1 MGRAAFK
8 AVGALVRALGGF
20 DSCLFRTPF
29 FCLSADRSAH
39 TNLRYSPAA
48 KIRNDDRKDGL
59 GRTQGTDVSRRIF
72 ALLTGLLAR
81 TPMRIG
87 YALADA
93 AGWLHY
99 VFFRTRRAA
108 ARDNI
113 EAMLPDASAE
123 ERDRVVRGMMRS
135 YLRMVFE
142 FFRLPRLP
150 AQRLQD
156 LADATNWQGID
167 RALERGRGVIVT
179 CCHVGNWELGAVA
192 LARHGHKVNAVA
204 GVQFGRWLSGE
215 VRDAKAGLAV
225 ATIAP
230 EDSYRKLWR
239 ALSRNEAVAL
249 MVDGDVFS
257 PGVACRFFGRDT
269 QWPSGPGAL
278 AMRTGASVV
287 AAYCERTGP
296 GRFHIFLEEPLDPRD
311 FASAAE
317 LNAAIASHTERHIR
331 EHIDQWC
338 IFRRL
343 WPTAAAALGEAV
355 EPAQRIRA

>member
-1 MGRAAFK
+1 
-8 AVGALVRALGGF
+8 
-20 DSCLFRTPF
+20 
-29 FCLSADRSAH
+29 
-39 TNLRYSPAA
+39 
-48 KIRNDDRKDGL
+48 
-59 GRTQGTDVSRRIF
+59 VSRRIF

-81 TPMRIG
+81 TPMPIG

-99 VFFRTRRAA
+99 VCFRSRRAA

-113 EAMLPDASAE
+113 DAMFPDAPE
-123 ERDRVVRGMMRS
+123 QERERIVRGMMRS

-150 AQRLQD
+150 RQTLR
-156 LADATNWQGID
+156 DAVEVGWDSID
-167 RALERGRGVIVT
+167 RALARGKGVIVT

-192 LARHGHKVNAVA
+192 LALSGRRVHAVA
-204 GVQFGRWLSGE
+204 GVQFGRWLSGS
-215 VRDAKAGLAV
+215 VRDAKADLAV

-257 PGVACRFFGRDT
+257 PGVTCRFFGRDT

-278 AMRTGASVV
+278 AMRTGACVV
-287 AAYCERTGP
+287 SAYCARTGP
-296 GRFHIFLEEPLDPRD
+296 GRFRIVLEEPLDPRD
-311 FASAAE
+311 FSNAAE

-331 EHIDQWC
+331 EHVDQWC

-343 WPTAAAALGEAV
+343 WPPAPAAVGETVTAAE
-355 EPAQRIRA
+355 RIRA